1 MVFKIELINNTIFK
15 IIFESV
21 TRIIDEVT
29 LLCDKEG
36 MHLTA
41 LDKSHITFVELDLG
55 KTLFDTYQCDDPIKI
70 SIDCEEFLKVL
81 KRMKTS
87 DILELTIDEGNLITI
102 FKGDSERKFN
112 IRLIDSEYE
121 PFSPPEINHPINIQV
136 PSQLLSD
143 ALADM
148 RIFSEILKIKV
159 DQDYLKI
166 LNTGEIGDGEISY
179 IHGEQINTTVE
190 ATYSIPMLENI
201 MKASKF
207 SEECILKFGDDK
219 PLSLTFELAT
229 GDGKLSYLLAP
240 RIDLDE

>member
-41 LDKSHITFVELDLG
+41 LDKSHITFVELDLE

-121 PFSPPEINHPINIQV
+121 PSSPPEINHPINIQV
-136 PSQLLSD
+136 PSQLLS
-143 ALADM
+143 
-148 RIFSEILKIKV
+148 V
-159 DQDYLKI
+159 
-166 LNTGEIGDGEISY
+166 
-179 IHGEQINTTVE
+179 
-190 ATYSIPMLENI
+190 IP
-201 MKASKF
+201 
-207 SEECILKFGDDK
+207 
-219 PLSLTFELAT
+219 
-229 GDGKLSYLLAP
+229 
-240 RIDLDE
+240 